1 MPQSRL
7 YVLSRMAQIAVCVFI
22 VTLTS
27 PAFSQEEAV
36 DDADV
41 MIRINRL
48 ENMMRQMQGQIEE
61 LQFANQKLQEQVKF
75 LSESPAGRQPGQT
88 QPSLPAPPAQSGANV
103 APQQPPANTATLPA
117 PANPPRSGPINLLA
131 VGQAPQTTQAP
142 QVPQGAL
149 PPAGSSGPGAPPMT
163 LEQAAAAAA
172 AGQVPASATPVAPA
186 SAPAASAPVAPA
198 PQQPVE
204 QKSNFEIAK
213 ELMDAK
219 DYDRA
224 VNVLT
229 GIVEGNPKEPK
240 IPDAMMMLGDA
251 QYRLKRYPEAAQ
263 RYLKLAQTYPKH
275 PDAALA
281 FVRLGQ
287 SLNELGQK
295 PQACA
300 TFAEFAKRYPN
311 ARGAVKQEAD
321 RGRKAANCG

>member
-1 MPQSRL
+1 MSQSGFSI
-7 YVLSRMAQIAVCVFI
+7 LSRMAQIAICVIF
-22 VTLTS
+22 VTVTA
-27 PAFSQEEAV
+27 PAFAQEDVV
-36 DDADV
+36 DDADLMV
-41 MIRINRL
+41 RINRL

-75 LSESPAGRQPGQT
+75 MSDSPAGRQPGQS
-88 QPSLPAPPAQSGANV
+88 QPALPAPSAQSGANV
-103 APQQPPANTATLPA
+103 PPQQPPANTATLPA

-131 VGQAPQTTQAP
+131 VGQAPQTAQAP

-149 PPAGSSGPGAPPMT
+149 SPAGSTGPGAPPMT

-172 AGQVPASATPVAPA
+172 AGQVPVAAAPVAPA
-186 SAPAASAPVAPA
+186 PAPAPAAPA

-204 QKSNFEIAK
+204 QKSNFETAK
-213 ELMDAK
+213 DLMDAK
-219 DYDRA
+219 DYERA
-224 VNVLT
+224 INVLT

-275 PDAALA
+275 PDAGLA
-281 FVRLGQ
+281 FVRLGL

-300 TFAEFAKRYPN
+300 TFAEFAKRYPS
-311 ARGAVKQEAD
+311 AKASVKQEAD
-321 RGRKAANCG
+321 RGRKAASCG